1 MKVILSLVILLTG
14 LSLAVADLSLII
26 DLKAFVVVVSGGLAF
41 LIAGENTLQSRLENF
56 SIGAVAAAWIGGLIG
71 LVHVVSQV
79 ADMLSLGAAVATVV
93 LTLSYGYFI
102 KILCALVLTNRSIDS
117 WMLFPVRDFINRSRV
132 QMEKKEWFF

>member
-1 MKVILSLVILLTG
+1 M
-14 LSLAVADLSLII
+14 
-26 DLKAFVVVVSGGLAF
+26 VVVSGGLAF

-56 SIGAVAAAWIGGLIG
+56 SIGAVEAAWIGGLIG

-79 ADMLSLGAAVATVV
+79 TDMLSLGAAVATVV

-117 WMLFPVRDFINRSRV
+117 WMLFPSRDFINRSRV